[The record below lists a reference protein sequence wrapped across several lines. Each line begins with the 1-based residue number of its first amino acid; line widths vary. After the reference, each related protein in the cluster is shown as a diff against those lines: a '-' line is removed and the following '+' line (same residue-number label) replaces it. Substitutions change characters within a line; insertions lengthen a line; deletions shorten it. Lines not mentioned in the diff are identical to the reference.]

1 MGICCVKDGFIL
13 INRSNLQDSIAQL
26 DRGVENA
33 KREGKS
39 ICSAPE
45 GTRRRSKSMDDGS
58 HLLPFKKGPFHM
70 AQKANLDLVPVT
82 HSGIKRLTGGLLA
95 RPGTIVMRIGPRITR
110 NQCKDWTIDQTTD
123 FAYKQ
128 MKGMMTPVSDD
139 VIYNTT
145 KTRKSWLFFLAY
157 QVVIY
162 LAAKWVCCLFCCG
175 HSHAH

>member
-1 MGICCVKDGFIL
+1 MGICCIKDGFIL

-33 KREGKS
+33 KSEGKS

-45 GTRRRSKSMDDGS
+45 GTRRRSKSVDDGS

-82 HSGIKRLTGGLLA
+82 HSGIKRLTGGLFA

-110 NQCKDWTIDQTTD
+110 QQCKDWTIDQTAD
-123 FAYKQ
+123 FAYAQ
-128 MKGMMTPVSDD
+128 MKKMMTPVSDD

-145 KTRKSWLFFLAY
+145 KTRKSWVYFLGFQLFFYVSL
-157 QVVIY
+157 
-162 LAAKWVCCLFCCG
+162 KWVWCLFCCG